1 MKRIGL
7 TGGIGSGKSTV
18 SGIFRVL
25 GIPCYSA
32 DDQAKLLLNT
42 SSELKEKLSEQFQG
56 IYKDGRLDKAAFAE
70 IIFND
75 ESKRKLANEI
85 IHPFV
90 RRDFESWSTNQN
102 APYVIQEAAI
112 LFETGAF
119 KFFDMNILVCAPQKL
134 RISRIQHRDNS
145 SIEDIKG
152 RMNSQWDDDKK
163 RELADYC
170 IENDEKHS
178 LINQVL
184 DIHREIILL
193 SE

>member
-18 SGIFRVL
+18 CGIFKVL

-32 DDQAKLLLNT
+32 DDKAKVLLNT
-42 SSELKEKLSEQFQG
+42 SVELKEKLSQQFQG
-56 IYKDGRLDKAAFAE
+56 IYKNGSLDKTAFAK

-90 RRDFESWSTNQN
+90 RRDFEAWCNNQN
-102 APYVIQEAAI
+102 SPYVIQEAAI

-119 KFFDMNILVCAPQKL
+119 RFFDKNILVCAPREI

-145 SIEDIKG
+145 PVEEIEA

-163 RELADYC
+163 RSLADYC